1 MAWGLRL
8 RHSMADV
15 NSGVGGLM
23 NGTAIIKRAAT
34 AKRDSAGFTLIEAAV
49 VIAIIGIVMAA
60 AMPNVSRYFETGR
73 GRAAAKSVA
82 DAFTVARAQAIRT
95 GNNHIVFFR
104 LNQAAGGFA
113 GDVAGNPLT
122 DAVGV
127 AGAVPVEVLILND
140 GAPGSANQNCQID
153 PGEPIIYYGR
163 NAQRGQEWGSP
174 NDGINWGAAIAP
186 AATEAPDDDAV
197 NAIPAL
203 GSSFRAPNGAAPPFV
218 SWVLF
223 RPDGIPV
230 AMDNFCATGRLGS
243 GGGTIYMNTTNRDY
257 AITLSPLGGVRV
269 HVWDVAAAGWTQ

>member
-1 MAWGLRL
+1 MDGRVTK
-8 RHSMADV
+8 S
-15 NSGVGGLM
+15 
-23 NGTAIIKRAAT
+23 AT
-34 AKRDSAGFTLIEAAV
+34 QAKRKTAGFTLIEASI

-82 DAFTVARAQAIRT
+82 DAFNVARAQAIRT
-95 GNNHIVFFR
+95 GSNQIVFFR
-104 LNQAAGGFA
+104 LTQPAGGFA
-113 GDVAGNPLT
+113 GDVNGTALT

-127 AGAVPVEVLILND
+127 AGAVPVEVLILDD

-153 PGEPIIYYGR
+153 AGEPIIYYGR

-174 NDGINWGAAIAP
+174 NDGINWGPNLAAP
-186 AATEAPDDDAV
+186 GTEAPDDDAV
-197 NAIPAL
+197 NAIPVL
-203 GSSFRAPNGAAPPFV
+203 GSSFRGPNGAAPPFV

-243 GGGTIYMNTTNRDY
+243 GGGTIYMNTANRDY

-269 HVWDVAAAGWTQ
+269 HVWDVVAAGWTL